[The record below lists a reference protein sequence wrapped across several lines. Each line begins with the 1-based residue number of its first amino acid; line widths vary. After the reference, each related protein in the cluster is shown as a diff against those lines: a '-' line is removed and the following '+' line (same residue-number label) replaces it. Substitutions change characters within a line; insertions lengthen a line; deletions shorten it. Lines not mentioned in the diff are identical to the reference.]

1 MVRSRPRMPRPDS
14 SDPHESFQ
22 AFLQRVARPIEFACR
37 DAYAH
42 LPTIKNL
49 DRFVSE
55 QVIGALG
62 ERLHPRALEVELLSL
77 RSLFVDFHAGLTPV
91 EQQHRL
97 TQALQL
103 LRRIQEGPPVTDPPG
118 KTLNVRGA
126 VHATT
131 SHDSERLPLDSSIQF
146 VRGVGPK
153 RALLLKRLGIQFGQ
167 GYLYAKPLPAAEASV
182 FLARN
187 REKMRKH

>member
-1 MVRSRPRMPRPDS
+1 M
-14 SDPHESFQ
+14 
-22 AFLQRVARPIEFACR
+22 ARPIEFACR

-42 LPTIKNL
+42 LPTVKNL

-77 RSLFVDFHAGLTPV
+77 RNLFVDFHAGLTAA

-103 LRRIQEGPPVTDPPG
+103 LRRLQGQSPMVHPSADLLEGGELVHTPVNIHSRQ
-118 KTLNVRGA
+118 L
-126 VHATT
+126 
-131 SHDSERLPLDSSIQF
+131 SIESSIQF
-146 VRGVGPK
+146 AKGVGPK
-153 RALLLKRLGIQFGQ
+153 RTLLLKRLGIQTIEE
-167 GYLYAKPLPAAEASV
+167 AIWTLPWRYDDRSTITPIA
-182 FLARN
+182 
-187 REKMRKH
+187 